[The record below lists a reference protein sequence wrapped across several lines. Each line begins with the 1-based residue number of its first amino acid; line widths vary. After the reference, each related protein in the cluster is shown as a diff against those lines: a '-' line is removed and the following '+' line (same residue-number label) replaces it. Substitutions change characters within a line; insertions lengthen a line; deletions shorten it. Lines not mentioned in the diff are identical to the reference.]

1 MVYILYICCRN
12 RRRQTHLTDNNEIV
26 DDLDKNLP
34 LMMTIKPTAANI
46 HNHSTGKASNDD
58 ISRENII
65 CYRDE
70 GGGECDI
77 RAYDMVPL
85 RIQIQS
91 AMNNSNLPRE
101 NNSQNTTGL
110 DTIINSAI
118 NNQIESNNSGNYS
131 FKFSSLIKSGH
142 SFRVIDVC
150 WQELTVI

>member
-1 MVYILYICCRN
+1 MFEIFAVVVYILYICCRN
-12 RRRQTHLTDNNEIV
+12 KRRQRRLADNRLNNDIV

-34 LMMTIKPTAANI
+34 LMMTIKPTATNI

-91 AMNNSNLPRE
+91 INSSNHQIN

-110 DTIINSAI
+110 NTIINSTI
-118 NNQIESNNSGNYS
+118 NNQIESNNSGNCS
-131 FKFSSLIKSGH
+131 AHLIL
-142 SFRVIDVC
+142 F
-150 WQELTVI
+150 L